1 METPPRILVVD
12 DTPTNV
18 LVLRKSL
25 EKAGYAVLTADDGFK
40 AVEIATQ
47 QLPDLILLDVMMPGR
62 DGLEVCTLLKAQ
74 KDTAAIPVVFV
85 TGVSETDR
93 ILKAFSAGGCDYITK
108 PFKTGEVLARVSVHV
123 RLRRAEEELRQKND
137 RMEELTNELAGTN
150 HQLATLSRVD
160 PLTQL
165 CNRRTWEEAVLK
177 EHERFR
183 RHASLYSIIMI
194 DVDNFKSF
202 NDSQGHQAGDQ
213 CLRRI
218 ADSIGSACRQ
228 VDVVGRYGGEEFVVL
243 APDTG
248 NEAAVKLAERVRKAV
263 WALGIPHVKSD
274 VTGRVTI
281 SLGVATS
288 RTGSWEDV
296 LKKADDALYVAKRAG
311 RNMVYSDHGIQSN
324 GDSRAPAGKRDDPD
338 GQSGAIGDIQ
348 TSVLVVDDEPTNRT
362 VCRGCLK
369 RAGYLVREAV
379 DGLTAIASVD
389 DDPPSVIVMDVMM
402 PNMDGLEC
410 TRKLK
415 ANPDTCNIPIII
427 VSALSKGDDVLAGL
441 EAGADEYLTKPIRTS
456 ELILRV
462 RSMARQYHDRKDLL
476 RSYTA
481 RGEHVRALTCLVKF
495 CRAIGASRN
504 TDEILEHTVST
515 VAELV
520 HSRRVSIMMPDEHR
534 QRLTISKSTGLDKEL
549 AGAITVP
556 VGQPIA
562 GRVFASGRPTVVNSN
577 DEAHADSKVYDSH
590 FFASVPLISTPLS
603 TSSQVLGVLNV
614 TERAGKQPFGRNELE
629 YIELIGK
636 VAAATIQDLSVR
648 QARDQASD
656 SIMLALAKLAEH
668 RDNDTGLHLDRV
680 TRYCSMLAED
690 LRKLD
695 KYRDQIDDA
704 FMYNLIRA
712 VPLHDIGKVAIPDHI
727 LLHPGKLTAEQ
738 MTIMRTHAEIGAG
751 TIESLIERSPGVGFL
766 RMAADIARYH
776 HEWFDGSGYP
786 LRLQGNTIPLSA
798 RICALAD
805 VYDALT
811 TKRVYKEAISH
822 DKAVAIILEG
832 SGTQFDPMVAE
843 AFSQREKEIAEL
855 ASTMADTPPNNT
867 AATAKP
873 LPGSQYEHLPLG

>member
-1 METPPRILVVD
+1 MNTPSSILVVD
-12 DTPTNV
+12 DNPTNV
-18 LVLRKSL
+18 LLLRRSL
-25 EKAGYAVLTADDGFK
+25 EKAGYAVLTAEDGFK
-40 AVEIATQ
+40 AVEVATQ
-47 QLPDLILLDVMMPGR
+47 QHPDLILLDVMMPGR
-62 DGLEVCTLLKAQ
+62 DGLEACTILKAQ
-74 KDTAAIPVVFV
+74 AETAAIPVVFV
-85 TGVSETDR
+85 TGVSETDQ

-123 RLRRAEEELRQKND
+123 RLRRAEEELLQKNA
-137 RMEELTNELAGTN
+137 RMEELSNELAKTN
-150 HQLATLSRVD
+150 HQLDTLSRVD

-165 CNRRTWEEAVLK
+165 SNRRTWEEAVVK
-177 EHERFR
+177 EHERFC
-183 RHASLYSIIMI
+183 RHSCLYSIVMI
-194 DVDNFKSF
+194 DVDHFKAF

-213 CLRRI
+213 CLRQI
-218 ADSIGSACRQ
+218 AESIRSACRR

-248 NEAAVKLAERVRKAV
+248 GEAAVKLAERIRRAI
-263 WALGIPHVKSD
+263 WALGIPHANSE

-288 RTGSWEDV
+288 ATGSWEDI

-311 RNMVYSDHGIQSN
+311 RNMVCSGHGIQSN
-324 GDSRAPAGKRDDPD
+324 IDSRVLAGKCNTLD
-338 GQSGAIGDIQ
+338 GQCDAIGDVQ
-348 TSVLVVDDEPTNRT
+348 ASVLVVDDEPTNRT

-369 RAGYLVREAV
+369 RAGYQVREAV
-379 DGLTAIASVD
+379 DGLTAIESVN

-415 ANPDTCNIPIII
+415 ADPDTQDIPIVI
-427 VSALSKGDDVLAGL
+427 VSALSKGDNILAGL
-441 EAGADEYLTKPIRTS
+441 EAGADEYLTKPIRTN

-462 RSMARQYHDRKDLL
+462 RSMARQYHDRADLL
-476 RSYTA
+476 SSYTA

-495 CRAIGASRN
+495 CRAIGSSHS
-504 TDEILEHTVST
+504 TDEILEHTIST

-520 HSRRVSIMMPDEHR
+520 HSRRVSIMMPDEER
-534 QRLTISKSTGLDKEL
+534 QRLSISKSTGLDEEL
-549 AGAITVP
+549 ASTVTVP
-556 VGQPIA
+556 IGQPIA
-562 GRVFASGRPTVVNSN
+562 GRVFASGTPTVINSD

-590 FFASVPLISTPLS
+590 FFASVPLISTPLG

-636 VAAATIQDLSVR
+636 VAATTIQSLSAR
-648 QARDQASD
+648 QAREQASD

-680 TRYCSMLAED
+680 TRYCSMLAEE

-695 KYRDQIDDA
+695 QFRDQVDDA

-727 LLHPGKLTAEQ
+727 LLHPGKLTPEQ
-738 MTIMRTHAEIGAG
+738 MTIMRTHAEIGAR
-751 TIESLIERSPGVGFL
+751 TVESLIERSPGVGFL
-766 RMAADIARYH
+766 RMAADIAHYH

-786 LRLQGNTIPLSA
+786 LGLQGNNIPISA
-798 RICALAD
+798 RMCALAD

-811 TKRVYKEAISH
+811 TKRVYKDAANH
-822 DKAVAIILEG
+822 DQAAAIILEG
-832 SGTQFDPMVAE
+832 SGTQFDPIVVE
-843 AFSQREKEIAEL
+843 AFAQREKEFAEL
-855 ASTMADTPPNNT
+855 ASAMVDKSPNNV
-867 AATAKP
+867 AAVC
-873 LPGSQYEHLPLG
+873 GMR